1 MAPSAMN
8 STNRPV
14 SRGLPA
20 HVAIDLEA
28 DNIQLRAALARSVDA
43 GVRRD
48 LVTSELK
55 HRLANLLTV
64 VQAIARQT
72 FKDADGRLV
81 DDFNAR
87 LSALSAAQ
95 ALLIDAETKA
105 ATLNDVVALALA
117 AHCTDGDRCSVSGP
131 LEIRLDGRRAHAL
144 TLALHEL
151 ATNAAKY
158 GALSIEGGWVEVVWE
173 RADDAFE
180 FVWREHEGPTVSPPT
195 RRGFGSRL
203 ITGNLEA
210 AFVGKVDL
218 SFKPSGVEC
227 RLKAHLAT

>member
-1 MAPSAMN
+1 MKSAN
-8 STNRPV
+8 KPV
-14 SRGLPA
+14 SFGLPA

-43 GVRRD
+43 GLRRD

-55 HRLANLLTV
+55 HRLGNLLTV

-72 FKDADGRLV
+72 FKDVDGRLV

-87 LSALSAAQ
+87 LSALAAAQ
-95 ALLIDAETKA
+95 TLLIDAETKS

-131 LEIRLDGRRAHAL
+131 PEVRLDGRRAHAL

-173 RADDAFE
+173 VVSEALE
-180 FVWREHEGPTVSPPT
+180 FIWREHEGPEVSPPT

-203 ITGNLEA
+203 ITDNLES

-218 SFKPSGVEC
+218 SFKQSGVEC
-227 RLKAHLAT
+227 RLKARLAT